1 MCSAFEHGLRAL
13 RLTLLVTVL
22 GIAPARADTGD
33 TLSLRDKGLINAY
46 AESLFKRYIALL
58 DNVAGM
64 DAADD
69 ESAMLVQQ
77 LIDNACEP
85 GRDRMFLGPQVRIE
99 DNVDPANHAGT
110 AGRDRPLAEY
120 MNDLL
125 LYFQS
130 TDPLGTAVEAH
141 LLKKREPAISDRAF
155 TQVLYELRFLGRN
168 TSSAKNYERHLRVLE
183 LVAQRRSEGGWEVA
197 IAADNFF
204 APGSA
209 FDQALLE
216 QDIDSLARAGR
227 GDIGSLSRAL
237 AEYRGS
243 FDQALR
249 REEEE
254 RARRRQGYEQA
265 IAAGRDLLA
274 RGDLAGASD
283 LFEQAR
289 ALDPIAVEPLVLLNE
304 VKRAAE
310 RERLKREAEATAALE
325 EGTTLTTLRCYQ
337 RAIDALE
344 RADGARPGDVTVK
357 ARIDGLRALLARE
370 AEREKLF
377 RMGELDKALAEVQ
390 AARAAAGK
398 AEDPDLVLL
407 HARILVARK
416 QSGQAL
422 QLLGTLLER
431 MPDHVPARDL
441 RASLLEQS
449 KVPADR
455 QAAAADLY
463 TLRLKDRWHPGYDHR
478 LAQLL
483 CEDQGKCPE
492 AIALLKETMARW
504 PNDLETRYRSGVM
517 HLLAARPREAIDQLD
532 AALDID
538 ESCARCH
545 MEKGLA
551 FFELDSLAAGERSL
565 ERGRAIGLGERDR
578 QVLRQRAEQHL
589 AKAHELQGLNAYAEA
604 DRHFRVA
611 CALRDDLPDLRLEK
625 ARNLMRIGR
634 YAEAVQDLDRYIASS
649 VTPFVGILERG
660 NCLLALGDHTK
671 AMADF
676 ETILRNNVERMKHAA
691 MLGKARAY
699 YAMGDAA
706 NAEGLLKVVLKE
718 ERRNAEVLSMLSR
731 IARTS
736 GRLAEA
742 KDLGEQAVDVDKGN
756 ASLHF
761 ELGLVYQALRSDE
774 AAVKCFDRAIQLGMD
789 KAEAKKQMGR
799 AAMLAGNLKEAVP
812 QFDESLRIRDDVEA
826 ARWRA
831 ECLRR
836 SGDARQALEQL
847 NLVYEKNPALKNDVT
862 ILADLAYL
870 YVLNDMLS
878 LARDHIDRAQAADP
892 LYRYT
897 LLVKAC
903 YLHRTGQTEDAA
915 SLVRSLVSGGEVKEE
930 DLRKMDVLR
939 EVLSSKAYR
948 DGSR

>member
-1 MCSAFEHGLRAL
+1 MCWACDRAAH
-13 RLTLLVTVL
+13 LLVIVAL
-22 GIAPARADTGD
+22 MAHGGAAHAAPGD
-33 TLSLRDKGLINAY
+33 TLSLKDKGLINAH

-77 LIDNACEP
+77 LIANACEP

-99 DNVDPANHAGT
+99 DNVDPANDART

-130 TDPLGTAVEAH
+130 TDPLGTAVEAR
-141 LLKKREPAISDRAF
+141 LLKKREPAITDRAF
-155 TQVLYELRFLGRN
+155 TQVLYELRFLGRHS
-168 TSSAKNYERHLRVLE
+168 SSARSYERHLRVLE
-183 LVAQRRSEGGWEVA
+183 LVAERRPEGGWDVA
-197 IAADNFF
+197 IATDNFF

-209 FDQALLE
+209 FAEALME

-227 GDIGSLSRAL
+227 GELGELSRAL

-249 REEEE
+249 RDEEE
-254 RARRRQGYEQA
+254 RAQRRKAYA
-265 IAAGRDLLA
+265 DAVSTGRSFLE
-274 RGDLAGASD
+274 RGDHESAMT

-289 ALDPIAVEPLVLLNE
+289 TLDPLAVEPLVLINE
-304 VKRAAE
+304 VKRAME
-310 RERLKREAEATAALE
+310 RKRLKDEAEAAAAIE
-325 EGTTLTTLRCYQ
+325 EGGVLTTLRCYD
-337 RAIDALE
+337 RAIAAFE
-344 RADGARPGDVTVK
+344 RADRVKPGDASVK
-357 ARIDGLRALLARE
+357 ARIDGLRALAAKQ
-370 AEREKLF
+370 AEREKLY
-377 RMGELDKALAEVQ
+377 RMGDLDKALAEVQ
-390 AARAAAGK
+390 AARNGVGRSD
-398 AEDPDLVLL
+398 DPDLTLL
-407 HARILVARK
+407 HARILIARD
-416 QSGQAL
+416 QNGQAL

-441 RASLLEQS
+441 RASLLERS
-449 KVPADR
+449 TVPADR
-455 QAAAADLY
+455 QTAASDLY
-463 TLRLKDRWHPGYDHR
+463 TLRLKDRWNPGYDHR
-478 LAQLL
+478 LAMLL
-483 CEDQGKCPE
+483 CQDQGKCTE
-492 AIALLKETMARW
+492 AIALLEETRTRW
-504 PNDLETRYRSGVM
+504 PFDLETRYQQGVI
-517 HLLAARPREAIDQLD
+517 HLMAARPREALD
-532 AALDID
+532 HLDEALTID
-538 ESCARCH
+538 EDCARCH
-545 MEKGLA
+545 VEKGLA
-551 FFELDSLAAGERSL
+551 LFELDSIAAGERSL
-565 ERGRAIGLGERDR
+565 ERGRAIGLDEAQRSVLHER
-578 QVLRQRAEQHL
+578 AAHHL
-589 AKAHELQGLNAYAEA
+589 EKAHELQALNANAEA

-611 CALRDDLPDLRLEK
+611 CALRDDQPDLRLEK
-625 ARNLMRIGR
+625 ARNLMRIDR
-634 YAEAVQDLDRYIASS
+634 YAEAIHDLDQYIASS

-660 NCLLALGDHTK
+660 HCRLGLGEHAR
-671 AMADF
+671 AMEDF
-676 ETILRNNVERMKHAA
+676 DVILRNNVERMKHPA
-691 MLGKARAY
+691 MLGKARAH

-706 NAEGLLKVVLKE
+706 NAESLLKAVLKE

-742 KDLGEQAVDVDKGN
+742 KELGEQAVDADKDN
-756 ASLHF
+756 AELHY

-774 AAVKCFDRAIQLGMD
+774 AAVKCFDRSIELGKD

-836 SGDARQALEQL
+836 TGDARQALEQL

-870 YVLNDMLS
+870 YVLNDMLP

-897 LLVKAC
+897 QLVKAC

-915 SLVRSLVSGGEVKEE
+915 TLVRSLVNGGEVKEE
-930 DLRKMDVLR
+930 DLRRMDVMK

-948 DGSR
+948 SGSR

>member
-1 MCSAFEHGLRAL
+1 MCSASERSLRAL
-13 RLTLLVTVL
+13 PVAAMALALCTTPV
-22 GIAPARADTGD
+22 RATPGD
-33 TLSLRDKGLINAY
+33 TLSLKDKGLINAY

-77 LIDNACEP
+77 LIANACEP
-85 GRDRMFLGPQVRIE
+85 GRDRMFLGAQVRIE
-99 DNVDPANHAGT
+99 DNVDPANDATT
-110 AGRDRPLAEY
+110 AGRDRPLTEY

-125 LYFQS
+125 LYFHS
-130 TDPLGTAVEAH
+130 SDPLGTAVEAH
-141 LLKKREPAISDRAF
+141 LLKKREPAVTDRAF
-155 TQVLYELRFLGRN
+155 TQVLYELRFLGNN
-168 TSSAKNYERHLRVLE
+168 TSSAKTYRRHLRVLE
-183 LVAQRRSEGGWEVA
+183 LVAERRNEGGWEVV

-204 APGSA
+204 VPGSA

-227 GDIGSLSRAL
+227 GDLGSLSRAL

-243 FDQALR
+243 FEQALR
-249 REEEE
+249 REEED
-254 RARRRQGYEQA
+254 RARRRKAYDQA
-265 IAAGRDLLA
+265 VAAGRDLLD
-274 RGDLAGASD
+274 RGDHAGAAD

-310 RERLKREAEATAALE
+310 RKRLKDEAEAAAAIE
-325 EGTTLTTLRCYQ
+325 EGTALTTLRCYD
-337 RAIDALE
+337 RAIAALE
-344 RADGARPGDVTVK
+344 RADRIKPGDATVK
-357 ARIDGLRALLARE
+357 ARIDGLRALVDRQ
-370 AEREKLF
+370 AERERSY

-390 AARAAAGK
+390 AARTGAGRTD
-398 AEDPDLVLL
+398 DPDLILL

-416 QSGQAL
+416 QGGQAL
-422 QLLGTLLER
+422 QLLGTLLDR

-441 RASLLEQS
+441 RATLLEQS

-463 TLRLKDRWHPGYDHR
+463 SLRLKDRWNPGYDHR
-478 LAQLL
+478 LARLL
-483 CEDQGKCPE
+483 CQDQGKCAE
-492 AIALLKETMARW
+492 AIALLKETQARW
-504 PNDLETRYRSGVM
+504 PHDLETRYQLGTV
-517 HLLAARPREAIDQLD
+517 HLMAAQPQEAIDHLN
-532 AALDID
+532 AALAID
-538 ESCARCH
+538 EGCARCH

-551 FFELDSLAAGERSL
+551 FFELDSIAAGERSL
-565 ERGRAIGLGERDR
+565 EQGRAIGLATNDL
-578 QVLRQRAEQHL
+578 QVLRARAEQHL
-589 AKAHELQGLNAYAEA
+589 DKAHELQGLNAFAEA

-625 ARNLMRIGR
+625 ARNLMRIDR
-634 YAEAVQDLDRYIASS
+634 YAEAVPDLDRYIAAS

-660 NCLLALGDHTK
+660 RCLLAMGEHTK

-676 ETILRNNVERMKHAA
+676 ETILRNNVESMKHAA
-691 MLGKARAY
+691 MLGKARVY

-706 NAEGLLKVVLKE
+706 NAEGLLKTVLKE

-742 KDLGEQAVDVDKGN
+742 KDLGEQAVDVDRNN
-756 ASLHF
+756 AALHF

-774 AAVKCFDRAIQLGMD
+774 TAVKCFERAIQLGMD

-870 YVLNDMLS
+870 YVLNDKLP
-878 LARDHIDRAQAADP
+878 LARDHIDRALAADP

-915 SLVRSLVSGGEVKEE
+915 TLVRSLVNGGEVKED
-930 DLRKMDVLR
+930 DLRRMDVLK

-948 DGSR
+948 SGSR